1 MENIHRLAY
10 HCSKVEAESR
20 YVMKSFL
27 SIPLI
32 TYFIRGRDPT
42 SRYLEGLQRPELV
55 CLSLVRKVHLDLL
68 SSYFSSTMRTW
79 KVYWLLSHKK
89 GRYTISPSSGFRL
102 STMVKNPCKSYGSKK
117 VFPLAICSLTEVV
130 NLQIMPKEHSVVA
143 VQDLWIGY
151 MALI

>member
-20 YVMKSFL
+20 YVRKSFL

-68 SSYFSSTMRTW
+68 EELF
-79 KVYWLLSHKK
+79 LIDHENLE
-89 GRYTISPSSGFRL
+89 
-102 STMVKNPCKSYGSKK
+102 
-117 VFPLAICSLTEVV
+117 SLMTFVTQERKIYHQPEFGVSIID
-130 NLQIMPKEHSVVA
+130 N
-143 VQDLWIGY
+143 G
-151 MALI
+151 

>member
-32 TYFIRGRDPT
+32 TYFIRGWDPT

-68 SSYFSSTMRTW
+68 SSYFSSNMRTW

-89 GRYTISPSSGFRL
+89 GRYTISRVRGFDYRQWL
-102 STMVKNPCKSYGSKK
+102 KIPVKVTGQRRY
-117 VFPLAICSLTEVV
+117 FLAICSLTEVV

-151 MALI
+151 MAPN